1 MIEIK
6 NIHKSFGNNDILKG
20 IDLTIQEG
28 EVVAIIGPSGSGKT
42 TFLRCLNYLEEAQ
55 QGTIS
60 MNNVTVDLANINKKE
75 ILALRRHTGM
85 VFQNYNLFL
94 NKTALENITEGLLVP
109 RKKDKAEAESIAG
122 KLLEMVG
129 LAAFKDYYPTQLS
142 GGQQQR
148 IGIARALALE
158 PELMLFDEPTS
169 SLDPELVGEVL
180 SIIKKVAE
188 SGSTMIIVTH
198 EIGFA
203 YDVADKIVFMEGGYI
218 VEQGTPEEII
228 KYPKEERT
236 KKFIQQTQLNAQ
248 SLVIEP

>member
-20 IDLTIQEG
+20 IDLTIKEG